1 MRRTVG
7 HRPHQIKLGIVQV
20 FKADQELWR
29 DALGAQDKSA
39 AQTSAEQDAENLQR
53 IDLDTPTL
61 LTVSN
66 WLCAST

>member
-7 HRPHQIKLGIVQV
+7 HGPHQIKLGIVQV
-20 FKADQELWR
+20 FKADQELWW

-39 AQTSAEQDAENLQR
+39 AQTSVEKDVENLQR